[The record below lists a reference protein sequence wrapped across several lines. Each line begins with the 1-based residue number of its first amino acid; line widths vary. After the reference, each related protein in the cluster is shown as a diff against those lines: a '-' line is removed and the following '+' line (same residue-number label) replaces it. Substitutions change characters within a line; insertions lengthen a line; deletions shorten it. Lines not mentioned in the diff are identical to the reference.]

1 MGRVFAKESKEPT
14 HFLARINMK
23 LKTLLL
29 LALAYSQLASAQT
42 LTPKEN
48 LWTIADGNTY
58 IGFSAGWVAKEW
70 TTHIKGRTLHE
81 DLWGNPDKM
90 LHGLQIGFSGYRF
103 IKGGLGA
110 RYGLFYEWY
119 RSKDQF
125 LKDMGW
131 ERFNEYNLYIPIH
144 AAWRLPT
151 PKKFSIIPYGGV
163 GFNWAITGNVKK
175 GSAASAIAN
184 TSGLILD
191 LLTDDEIY
199 QYRPKKLGEKEY
211 FDYNNNTPHH
221 WNVQAELGVDIEI
234 HRIKLG
240 FAYSWG
246 LNNHQLYDTVPS
258 NQNKFSVNVGLL
270 INADDD

>member
-1 MGRVFAKESKEPT
+1 
-14 HFLARINMK
+14 MK

-29 LALAYSQLASAQT
+29 LALAYSQLAIAQT
-42 LTPKEN
+42 TTPKEN
-48 LWTIADGNTY
+48 LWTIADGKTY

-70 TTHIKGRTLHE
+70 TTNINGQTLHE

-110 RYGLFYEWY
+110 HYGLLFEWY

-151 PKKFSIIPYGGV
+151 PKKFSIIPYGGI
-163 GFNWAITGNVKK
+163 GFNWAISGNVKNGDFDSK
-175 GSAASAIAN
+175 GLN
-184 TSGLILD
+184 TTTNILSLINHDYHRLNYS
-191 LLTDDEIY
+191 TWS
-199 QYRPKKLGEKEY
+199 EKQK

-221 WNVQAELGVDIEI
+221 WNVQAELGVDFEI
-234 HRIKLG
+234 HGFKLG

-246 LNNHQLYDTVPS
+246 LNNHQLYDSHPS
-258 NQNKFSVNVGLL
+258 NQNKIAVNIGILL
-270 INADDD
+270 DAAD